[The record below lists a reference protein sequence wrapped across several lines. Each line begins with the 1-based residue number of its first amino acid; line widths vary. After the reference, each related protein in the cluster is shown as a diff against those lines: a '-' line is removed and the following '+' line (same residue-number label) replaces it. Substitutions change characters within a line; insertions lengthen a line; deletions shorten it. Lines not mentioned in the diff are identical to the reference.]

1 MAFKQI
7 LADHPDI
14 AEVAVVGVRDHLRG
28 QVPLGLFVLNDN
40 SVKSEEAVRD
50 EVVAMVREKLGPVA
64 FFKSAVQVKGL
75 PKTRSGKILRTIIRS
90 IANGDEYK
98 VPGTIESM
106 DTIDEITIVIKAQ
119 EDILKAANA
128 V

>member
-1 MAFKQI
+1 M
-7 LADHPDI
+7 
-14 AEVAVVGVRDHLRG
+14 VGVRDHLRG
-28 QVPLGLFVLNDN
+28 HVPLGLFVLNDN
-40 SVKSEEAVRD
+40 SVKSEEDVKN